1 MGESETISM
10 DAFRVLTDRARLGL
24 TMEELESLKPM
35 YDHFARQTAVLS
47 ELELDAEDMALRFPP
62 DWDFLALP
70 QTAER

>member
-1 MGESETISM
+1 MGESESISM
-10 DAFRVLTDRARLGL
+10 DAFRVLADRAGLGL

-62 DWDFLALP
+62 DWESLAP
-70 QTAER
+70 PHTAET